1 MRYLKGFLIWF
12 RDVYVVLMVVPLWLW
27 SVYYR
32 VIPAPHID
40 WIDKNW
46 NLLCLLVFT
55 HGALALWQY
64 AEKVVKARDE
74 HTVSSWQTANVWL
87 LSLALFLTGIGA
99 ILKSNGVFWGEGLLA
114 FGVIGIPVFVL
125 WLLGYSAYERKD
137 RQQQKEPPEVYQSSM
152 GPEIV
157 PRSGGDKTS

>member
-1 MRYLKGFLIWF
+1 MQSIKRFLIWF
-12 RDVYVVLMVVPLWLW
+12 RNGYVFVMLIPLWLW
-27 SVYYR
+27 SAYAR

-64 AEKVVKARDE
+64 VEKVVKERSE
-74 HTVSSWQTANVWL
+74 HPISNFQATNVWL
-87 LSLALFLTGIGA
+87 LSLALFLIGIGA
-99 ILKSNGVFWGEGLLA
+99 ILGSNGVFWGEGFLT

-125 WLLGYSAYERKD
+125 WLKGYSAYEQKD
-137 RQQQKEPPEVYQSSM
+137 RQPQKGPQSMNQSQMGSATAPE
-152 GPEIV
+152 
-157 PRSGGDKTS
+157 SGG